1 MNKLI
6 KSTCLVLLSLI
17 SLYSCQEPVP
27 PASPLETSVTTSTN
41 RTETLRHEFRKEIV
55 KAAEGIWVAVG
66 YGAAN
71 STLIEGDTGAIVIDT
86 MYGTEAAGHVLAA
99 FREVTDKPIVA
110 IIITHGHA
118 DHKGAT
124 SVFQDGGTPQIIAR
138 PPAEAT
144 LARYGELAS
153 IRRERGKRQ
162 FGSEL
167 DPTDKLDGIAPVY
180 RPTGGVQAGVVEP
193 SRHMETEREEV
204 SIAGIDLVLLAG
216 PGESPDH
223 LLVWLPE
230 KRVLFGGD
238 NFYMSFPNLYAIRG
252 TSYRD
257 VSQWVDTLDAMI
269 KLEAEV
275 LITGHARPVVGA
287 STVNVMLN
295 DYKEAIDH
303 VLMATLEGAN
313 LGMTA
318 DELAATVRLPG
329 HLAEKPYLQEYYGV
343 LEWSVRSIYTGYL
356 GWFDGNP
363 TQLFPLSPR
372 SEAERMIRLAG
383 SSADLLDSARE
394 ALETGDYQWACQLLD
409 HLLVLTPD
417 SRELKQLKASALRF
431 LATSQQSSNAHHY
444 YLSSAEKLESR

>member
-1 MNKLI
+1 MMFQRLI
-6 KSTCLVLLSLI
+6 LLACLPIFCGLNLAWAETATTREL
-17 SLYSCQEPVP
+17 PVP
-27 PASPLETSVTTSTN
+27 LTQ
-41 RTETLRHEFRKEIV
+41 RTETLQLEFRKQLV
-55 KAAEGIWVAVG
+55 KAAEGVWVAVG

-71 STLIEGDTGAIVIDT
+71 ATLIEGDTGAIIIDT
-86 MYGTEAAGHVLAA
+86 LYGTEAAGHVLAA
-99 FREVTDKPIVA
+99 FREVTDKPVVA

-138 PPAEAT
+138 PPAETT

-153 IRRERGKRQ
+153 IRRERGKHQ
-162 FGSEL
+162 FGSDL
-167 DPTDKLDGIAPVY
+167 DPADKFDGIAPVY

-193 SRHMETEREEV
+193 TSLMESEREEL
-204 SIAGIDLVLLAG
+204 SIAGVDLVLLAG

-252 TSYRD
+252 ISYRD
-257 VSQWVDTLDAMI
+257 VSQWVDTLDSMI
-269 KLEAEV
+269 KLDAEV

-287 STVNVMLN
+287 SAVNAVLS
-295 DYKEAIDH
+295 DYREAIDY
-303 VLMATLEGAN
+303 VLTSTLEGAN
-313 LGMTA
+313 LGMTP
-318 DELAATVRLPG
+318 DELAATVRLPA

-363 TQLFPLSPR
+363 TQLFPLAPR
-372 SEAERMIRLAG
+372 AEAERMIRLAG
-383 SSADLLDSARE
+383 SRENLLETARE

-417 SRELKQLKASALRF
+417 SKELKQLKAGALRS
-431 LATSQQSSNAHHY
+431 LAASQQSSNARHY

>member
-1 MNKLI
+1 LR
-6 KSTCLVLLSLI
+6 
-17 SLYSCQEPVP
+17 
-27 PASPLETSVTTSTN
+27 SVTGP
-41 RTETLRHEFRKEIV
+41 L
-55 KAAEGIWVAVG
+55 
-66 YGAAN
+66 
-71 STLIEGDTGAIVIDT
+71 
-86 MYGTEAAGHVLAA
+86 LAA
-99 FREVTDKPIVA
+99 FREVTDKPVVA

-138 PPAEAT
+138 PPAETT

-153 IRRERGKRQ
+153 IRRERGKHQ
-162 FGSEL
+162 FGSDL
-167 DPTDKLDGIAPVY
+167 DPADKFDGIAPVY

-193 SRHMETEREEV
+193 TRLMESEREEL
-204 SIAGIDLVLLAG
+204 SIAGVDLVLLAG

-252 TSYRD
+252 ISYRD
-257 VSQWVDTLDAMI
+257 VSQWVDTLDSMI
-269 KLEAEV
+269 KLDAEV

-287 STVNVMLN
+287 SAVNAVLS
-295 DYKEAIDH
+295 DYREAIDY
-303 VLMATLEGAN
+303 VLTSTLEGAN
-313 LGMTA
+313 LGMTP
-318 DELAATVRLPG
+318 DELAATVRLPA

-363 TQLFPLSPR
+363 TRLFPLAPR
-372 SEAERMIRLAG
+372 AEAERMIRLAG
-383 SSADLLDSARE
+383 SRENLLETARE

-417 SRELKQLKASALRF
+417 SKELKQLKAGALRS
-431 LATSQQSSNAHHY
+431 LAASQQSSNARHY